1 MAEQSGHRCAA
12 CGSVLSRYN
21 GSPLCGACSRS
32 PQLPAADELWTTSQV
47 LDALAGWDVGA
58 VVSLYRRHTGVKQA
72 RIAAAVG
79 IDQSEVSRLER
90 GSKKIRD
97 RQQLLAWTRAL
108 GIPERFVP
116 THPVAP
122 WAASGEGAFV
132 ASRSEFV
139 ISSWLSAEASP
150 TVREAG
156 GLRVTGDDLDVARAA
171 LGMFRQLDHA
181 HGAGVFAGH
190 LATYIDTELTGL
202 LSRPVAG
209 TRVAATRDRLA
220 AEFLELAGYQ
230 AVDAG
235 SAGASQDLYQRAL
248 AAAIRSGDVAYGG
261 YLVAVNLGH
270 LALHCGHPDIAL
282 GWARKASAG
291 LGSAASPATRAA
303 VTAVSARALARMGR
317 EAEATI
323 ELLAC
328 ERLLDGSVPVDEP
341 EWIRYFDRAYL
352 SDEIAHCLHDLGRL
366 ASARSEAEL
375 ALNGVSA
382 SRVRRLGIDATLLAS
397 AWLRC
402 GEVEQACEVAREA
415 AGYTAR
421 TSSGRCR
428 ARLAALLRELSA
440 HGRSPCVAELTQ
452 FVREVLPE
460 VAAVGV
466 TG

>member
-1 MAEQSGHRCAA
+1 VAEQSGRRCAA

-32 PQLPAADELWTTSQV
+32 PQLPAAGELWATSQV
-47 LDALAGWDVGA
+47 LDALAGWDVGT
-58 VVSLYRRHTGVKQA
+58 VVALYRRHTGVKQA

-108 GIPERFVP
+108 GVPERFVP

-122 WAASGEGAFV
+122 WAVSAEAGFV
-132 ASRSEFV
+132 ASRSEVV

-150 TVREAG
+150 TVAEAG
-156 GLRVTGDDLDVARAA
+156 GLRVTGDDLDVARGA

-181 HGAGVFAGH
+181 HGAGGFAGH
-190 LATYIDTELTGL
+190 LATYIDTELTSL
-202 LSRPVAG
+202 RARPSAG
-209 TRVAATRDRLA
+209 KQVAATRDRLA

-230 AVDAG
+230 AVDTGCAG
-235 SAGASQDLYQRAL
+235 TSQDLYQQAL
-248 AAAIRSGDVAYGG
+248 SAAIRSGDVAYGG

-282 GWARKASAG
+282 MWAQKARAG

-317 EAEATI
+317 EAEATV
-323 ELLAC
+323 ELMTC
-328 ERLLDGSVPVDEP
+328 ERLLERSIPDDEP

-352 SDEIAHCLHDLGRL
+352 SDEIAHCLHDLGRPT
-366 ASARSEAEL
+366 SARSQAEV

-397 AWLRC
+397 AWLQT
-402 GEVEQACEVAREA
+402 GEVEQACAVAREA

-428 ARLAALLRELSA
+428 ARLAVLLIDLSA
-440 HGRSPCVAELTQ
+440 YRSSPCVADLTQ

-460 VAAVGV
+460 VAADGV
-466 TG
+466 TR